1 VSAFRKDLVVY
12 MKKRRMTECSI
23 EAADSEI
30 NLKSAQPFNRAEL
43 EFVLQQ
49 MEDENLVM
57 YRAGSIHII

>member
-1 VSAFRKDLVVY
+1 